1 MRAPAVALLLCLL
14 PLAGGARAQSADAG
28 TVTVYRCTDA
38 GGHQAL
44 RDTPCPAGQKQ
55 QAREMVRPKDAPP
68 KPVAPPAPAPTPAP
82 RPETRTVYLV
92 PPMPLYECTT
102 PDGARYTSED
112 GDGNPRWMP
121 LWALDYPV
129 LRPRVPP
136 RAGISSPTPR
146 KLPTHRPPPR
156 DINWPVA
163 TGGGAWV
170 RDACV
175 LLPPS
180 ETCARLRDRRDAIR
194 TRFFNA
200 QEKERDALRIE
211 ERGIIARLDNDCGS
225 H

>member
-1 MRAPAVALLLCLL
+1 ASCVRCAARRRSRRHWRSPEATALQRAPVRLRACGATLTANVVRIHSCRGVSPTRHRAQDRAMRAPAVALLLCLL

-68 KPVAPPAPAPTPAP
+68 KPVAPPAPATTPAP

-112 GDGNPRWMP
+112 GD
-121 LWALDYPV
+121 
-129 LRPRVPP
+129 
-136 RAGISSPTPR
+136 
-146 KLPTHRPPPR
+146 
-156 DINWPVA
+156 
-163 TGGGAWV
+163 
-170 RDACV
+170 
-175 LLPPS
+175 
-180 ETCARLRDRRDAIR
+180 
-194 TRFFNA
+194 
-200 QEKERDALRIE
+200 
-211 ERGIIARLDNDCGS
+211 
-225 H
+225 